1 MIRDGRHSI
10 EVRSCRFL
18 RLLDGTELCITGF
31 LLADIPPS
39 SSNLPYVPKADP
51 RIMKVRDDLRPIAD
65 T

>member
-51 RIMKVRDDLRPIAD
+51 ES
-65 T
+65 